1 MKLAV
6 PIAIVALAA
15 AMLAGCGDSSVD
27 ESGSA
32 GSTTTAPGASSSK
45 APAGASAQVCRAAL
59 AGVRD
64 VRVTGL
70 SCKQGEVTVATW
82 QRLGSCKP
90 TAGATRSGCRAGP
103 YRCLSVMTGRGRNV
117 SCSRPG
123 RSVVFTVEN

>member
-15 AMLAGCGDSSVD
+15 ALLAGCGGSSGG
-27 ESGSA
+27 ESSST
-32 GSTTTAPGASSSK
+32 GSTAPPGASSSK
-45 APAGASAQVCRAAL
+45 APAGASAHACRAKL
-59 AGVRD
+59 AGVHD

-70 SCKQGEVTVATW
+70 SCEQGEVTVATW
-82 QRLGSCKP
+82 QRLGSCEP
-90 TAGATRSGCRAGP
+90 AAGATRSGCRADT

>member
-1 MKLAV
+1 MRLAV

-15 AMLAGCGDSSVD
+15 ALLAGCGGSTGD
-27 ESGSA
+27 ESAST
-32 GSTTTAPGASSSK
+32 GSTATPGASGST
-45 APAGASAQVCRAAL
+45 APAGASAQACSAKA

-64 VRVTGL
+64 IRVTGL
-70 SCKQGEVTVATW
+70 SCEQGELTIAAW
-82 QRLGSCKP
+82 QRLGPCRP
-90 TAGATRSGCRAGP
+90 AAGASRSGCRAGP

>member
-1 MKLAV
+1 MRLVV

-15 AMLAGCGDSSVD
+15 ALLAGCGGSSGGG
-27 ESGSA
+27 SGATS
-32 GSTTTAPGASSSK
+32 SKTKPGAGSSK
-45 APAGASAQVCRAAL
+45 APAGASAQVCNPKL

-70 SCKQGEVTVATW
+70 SCEQGEVTIAAW
-82 QRLGSCKP
+82 QRLGPCEP
-90 TAGATRSGCRAGP
+90 AAGASRSGCRAGP
-103 YRCLSVMTGRGRNV
+103 YRCLSVVTGRGRNV

>member
-1 MKLAV
+1 MRLAV

-15 AMLAGCGDSSVD
+15 ALLAGCGGSSGDDSS
-27 ESGSA
+27 SA
-32 GSTTTAPGASSSK
+32 GSTTAPEAGSSN
-45 APAGASAQVCRAAL
+45 APAGASAQVCAARG

-70 SCKQGEVTVATW
+70 SCEQGDVTIAAW
-82 QRLGSCKP
+82 QRLGSCEP
-90 TAGATRSGCRAGP
+90 AAGATRSGCRAGP

>member
-1 MKLAV
+1 MRLVV

-15 AMLAGCGDSSVD
+15 GLLAGCGGSSEGD
-27 ESGSA
+27 TTSA
-32 GSTTTAPGASSSK
+32 GPTTTPGASSST
-45 APAGASAQVCRAAL
+45 APAGASAQVCP
-59 AGVRD
+59 AGTAGIRD

-70 SCKQGEVTVATW
+70 SCEQGAVTISAW
-82 QRLGSCKP
+82 RRLGPCEP
-90 TAGATRSGCRAGP
+90 VAGATRSGCRAGP